1 MSRSHTAALNAVAL
15 ACAFVLS
22 GSAIAQDHSG
32 HAMPPTSA
40 HDHSQHEVAKPTA
53 TKKGIKPSNTAD
65 QPAMD
70 HAAMGHAAPAA
81 KPTPRAKPVDH
92 STMDHSKMDHGAMDH
107 SKMDQGAM
115 DHSKMDHGAMDHSK
129 MDQGAMDHSKMDHG
143 AMDHST
149 MGDAKP
155 AAQAPITP
163 IPELTEADR
172 AAAFPVLTQHM
183 EHAPEINHYLAFNRL
198 EAWDASPGAGQ
209 AWEATGWIGSDLN
222 RLWVRSEGERVG
234 GTTESADLE
243 LLYGRSITPWW
254 DFVAGI
260 KHDFQPGDSQNWAAI
275 GFQGLAPYK
284 FEVQATAY
292 VSESGQTAATLEV
305 EYELLFT
312 NRLILQPLVEVRLFG
327 KDDPARATGSGLS
340 TIETGVRLR
349 YEIRRKFA
357 PYIGLV
363 HERAFGNTAGFRQ
376 ARNEDTQDTRLVAGV
391 RIWF

>member
-1 MSRSHTAALNAVAL
+1 MSHSYTATLNAVAL

-32 HAMPPTSA
+32 HAMPPASTP
-40 HDHSQHEVAKPTA
+40 DHSQHEVSKPTA
-53 TKKGIKPSNTAD
+53 TKKGIKPSNIAE
-65 QPAMD
+65 QSAMD
-70 HAAMGHAAPAA
+70 HAAMGHAVPAA
-81 KPTPRAKPVDH
+81 KPTPLAKPVDH
-92 STMDHSKMDHGAMDH
+92 ST
-107 SKMDQGAM
+107 
-115 DHSKMDHGAMDHSK
+115 
-129 MDQGAMDHSKMDHG
+129 MDHSKMDHG

-163 IPELTEADR
+163 IPVLTEADR
-172 AAAFPVLTQHM
+172 AAAFPLLTQHM
-183 EHAPEINHYLAFNRL
+183 EHAPEINHYLLFNRL

-305 EYELLFT
+305 EYELLLT
-312 NRLILQPLVEVRLFG
+312 NRLILQPLVEVQMFG

-340 TIETGVRLR
+340 TIEAGVRLR